1 MPGPLFVVGAVAMCP
16 HGGQITTISSDTR
29 VLAGGMPVALMT
41 DQFMVAG
48 CAFVVGTVP
57 QPCLKVQWTT
67 PTALTLINGQ
77 PAITQASVGLCIA
90 ANGAPN
96 GPPIIVST
104 QTMAV
109 AS

>member
-57 QPCLKVQWTT
+57 QPCIKVQWTT
-67 PTALTLINGQ
+67 PTVETLINGQ
-77 PAITQASVGLCIA
+77 PAITALSVGLCIA

-96 GPPIIVST
+96 GPAIIAST
-104 QTMAV
+104 QTMAA

>member
-1 MPGPLFVVGAVAMCP
+1 MPDPLLVVGGAVMCP
-16 HGGQITTISSDTR
+16 HGGQVTIISSDTR
-29 VLAGGMPVALMT
+29 VLAGGTPVALVT

-48 CAFVVGTVP
+48 CPFVVGTVP
-57 QPCLKVQWTT
+57 QPCIKVQWTT
-67 PTALTLINGQ
+67 PTVETLINGQ
-77 PAITQASVGLCIA
+77 RAITAASVAICIA

-96 GPPIIVST
+96 GAPIIVST